1 MTRERWIDTAWFLAV
16 ALATS
21 AWCATA
27 WPHLG
32 ATFDEP
38 TYVDQGLK
46 AWRSGSLKQ
55 LMTWGVMPLPVD
67 VQTLP
72 LYVWERWRGEPF
84 NAYTDLPRLLPVARA
99 AMLPFWWLLLL
110 YGMRWGR
117 LLGGP
122 WAGRLACGFIGFDP
136 NLLGHAALAA
146 TDICLSATVLV
157 ATYHFLTGREA
168 GWFRRVAVPG
178 LLYGV
183 ALTAKASA
191 LPYVPLL
198 AILFGLIHLH
208 QSGRLPVPGTGP
220 LWGRIQTLWT
230 ATTRLRWDIVYV
242 FWIGIVYVFA
252 YCGCDWQPEP
262 TFIKWAQQLP
272 DGDLKRV
279 MLPLA
284 ENLPIFTNAGEGLVQ
299 QVKHNIRGHHGSYL
313 LGEQHPRAVWYY
325 FPVALSIKLAEPS
338 LALLVV
344 LLVLRPRALASPAG
358 WAVLLLLLFSLNTRV
373 QIGVRLLYPLVA
385 YLHIALAVACAS
397 RTRSW
402 RKLGL
407 GAGCLAMLASAV
419 IAVSYWP
426 DGLRHTNRLW
436 GDPAQGYELLTDSN
450 YDWGQGLPDLADW
463 WVANGRPRLFVWYYG
478 TDPAVHH
485 PPFSLI
491 QIHLFPKPEPAGG
504 LVGGVYPALNP
515 GVRESVERIV
525 GEQYLAVG
533 VSLLYGTPDRR
544 PEWLAFV
551 AWLKT
556 HEPVGRTRTFLI
568 YKLR

>member
-1 MTRERWIDTAWFLAV
+1 MTRDRWIDTAWFLAV

-21 AWCATA
+21 AWCVTA
-27 WPHLG
+27 EPHLG

-84 NAYTDLPRLLPVARA
+84 DAYADLPHLLPVARA

-157 ATYHFLTGREA
+157 ATYHFLSGREA
-168 GWFRRVAVPG
+168 RWFRRVVVPG

-198 AILFGLIHLH
+198 AILFGLIHLY
-208 QSGRLPVPGTGP
+208 QTNRLSLPGTGP
-220 LWGRIQTLWT
+220 LWGRVQALWT
-230 ATTRLRWDIVYV
+230 ATTRLRWDVVYI

-252 YCGCDWQPEP
+252 YCGCDWQLEP

-279 MLPLA
+279 MLPLS
-284 ENLPIFTNAGEGLVQ
+284 ENLPIFTNAGEGLIQ
-299 QVKHNIRGHHGSYL
+299 QIKHNIRGHHGSYL

-325 FPVALSIKLAEPS
+325 FPTALSIKLAEPT
-338 LALLVV
+338 LALVLV
-344 LLVLRPRALASPAG
+344 LLITRPRALASPAG

-385 YLHIALAVACAS
+385 FLHIALAVACAS
-397 RTRSW
+397 GTGRW
-402 RKLGL
+402 RRIGL
-407 GAGCLAMLASAV
+407 GAGWLAMLASGL
-419 IAVSYWP
+419 IAMSYWP
-426 DGLRHTNRLW
+426 DGLRHTNHLW
-436 GDPAQGYELLTDSN
+436 GDPARGYERLTDSN

-463 WVANGRPRLFVWYYG
+463 WAVNSRPRLYVWYYG
-478 TDPAVHH
+478 TDPAVYH
-485 PPFSLI
+485 PPFSLV
-491 QIHLFPKPEPAGG
+491 QIHLFPNPDSAGG
-504 LVGGVYPALNP
+504 LVGGAYPALNP
-515 GVRESVERIV
+515 GVREAVERIV
-525 GEQYLAVG
+525 GEHYLAVG

-544 PEWLAFV
+544 PEWLALV

-556 HEPVGRTRTFLI
+556 QEPVGRTRTFLI